1 MDVDVQLPIHF
12 DNMVA
17 VHPDDSSSV
26 VWIYRKSDDMFVVRP
41 FVDSTALSQFSERLS
56 GKDLEGLT
64 IVPVKNLI
72 LREADDDWSSWL
84 SEESRDRA
92 KELEYV

>member
-1 MDVDVQLPIHF
+1 
-12 DNMVA
+12 
-17 VHPDDSSSV
+17 
-26 VWIYRKSDDMFVVRP
+26 MFVVRP